1 MPDFAAIKE
10 LVEQHVD
17 SYRCS
22 RASLVQALTIR
33 RPLLE
38 LQALLVSKPRP
49 WTHGS
54 LAILLES
61 TFHVSAIALSLSIVK
76 HGSFLFAYFLEQM
89 KKTKNNLKNC
99 ACLHGA
105 VC

>member
-1 MPDFAAIKE
+1 MPDFAAVKE

-38 LQALLVSKPRP
+38 LQALLVSKPRL

-61 TFHVSAIALSLSIVK
+61 TFRVSAVALSLSTVK
-76 HGSFLFAYFLEQM
+76 HGSFSLLTFLN
-89 KKTKNNLKNC
+89 K
-99 ACLHGA
+99 
-105 VC
+105 